1 MTLSRRR
8 IGAIYRKD
16 QREFRRNKQIIAA
29 VIFLPVVFILPPLID
44 VLSIPSG
51 VVGPRLGHVLL
62 YLLAVPIMLP
72 AQIAAFTVVGERQ
85 QGTLEPVL
93 GTPVQ
98 PAEFLIGKALALFAP
113 SLAAS
118 YGVYGVMIAMIE
130 LFAHPGVA
138 PAFVQAPNVLA
149 QVVFSPLLVAWSIWA
164 GVTIS
169 SRCAD
174 SRVAQQLSLLG
185 TLPLMAVAVLMAY
198 DVIGSS
204 LLIGVIC
211 GAVLLAMD
219 AFGWRIAS
227 LAFDRERIIT
237 ARGIRRRWSVLR
249 G

>member
-29 VIFLPVVFILPPLID
+29 VIFLPVVLVLPPVIN
-44 VLSIPSG
+44 VLAIPSTAD
-51 VVGPRLGHVLL
+51 GPRFGHVLL
-62 YLLAVPIMLP
+62 YLLAVPVMLP

-93 GTPVQ
+93 GTPIQ

-113 SLAAS
+113 SVAAA
-118 YGVYGVMIAMIE
+118 YGVYGFAIVMIE

-138 PAFVQAPNVLA
+138 PAFVQWPNVVAQLA
-149 QVVFSPLLVAWSIWA
+149 FTPLLAAWSIWG

-174 SRVAQQLSLLG
+174 SRVAQQLSLLV
-185 TLPLMAVAVLMAY
+185 TMPLMAVAVLMAY
-198 DVIGSS
+198 NVIASS
-204 LLIGVIC
+204 LLIGVIF
-211 GAVLLAMD
+211 AAALLAMD

-237 ARGIRRRWSVLR
+237 ARGLRRWR
-249 G
+249 PAA